1 MAYKRNLLI
10 TNNPVQ
16 LVDKSK
22 FANGLVY
29 QGVTITK
36 NSDGSYTLNGTN
48 TGSQVTFNFYKMGA
62 NVIPYYLSAA
72 VPIEHNY
79 YTKDCYYDRQYGWLF
94 YILEKGKTYSNLK
107 IYPQIYDLTKTFG
120 VGNEPTTVA
129 AFKTVYPLDF
139 YPYNPSNFVTSYKKH
154 LKVSNVCQLLDKSKY
169 PDSANRSGHIFTNND
184 DGSITVSGTRNDT
197 SWYKLQDSA
206 IVSNR
211 KYLMQWQQPATT
223 RQSDYKLS
231 LNLLLNDVQ
240 TTQADDWGEGLIFN
254 SGKNTRFMLYI
265 DAYSSKPDGDV
276 LFKPQLYDL
285 TEMYGAGNEP
295 TTVEQFRQDFPE
307 EMYPY
312 SPRCWVTSYKTG
324 LIANDS
330 GKVI

>member
-16 LVDKSK
+16 LVDKSM

-62 NVIPYYLSAA
+62 NVIPYYLSAT

-94 YILEKGKTYSNLK
+94 YILEAGKTYSNLK

-120 VGNEPTTVA
+120 KGNEPTTVA
-129 AFKTVYPLDF
+129 AFKAAYPLDL
-139 YPYNPSNFVTSYKKH
+139 YPYNPSNIITSYKKH
-154 LKVSNVCQLLDKSKY
+154 FKVSDVCQLVDKREF
-169 PDSANRSGHIFTNND
+169 DSSRTVNGVTFTNNGDGTYTTNGTYTGTSPNGQVYRLQVVRGIVESRIYAVTGCPTGGKKGVFYLTTFGTED
-184 DGSITVSGTRNDT
+184 DTGSGFLIKKTSGNVF
-197 SWYKLQDSA
+197 L
-206 IVSNR
+206 
-211 KYLMQWQQPATT
+211 YLVVKTANNVT
-223 RQSDYKLS
+223 
-231 LNLLLNDVQ
+231 
-240 TTQADDWGEGLIFN
+240 
-254 SGKNTRFMLYI
+254 
-265 DAYSSKPDGDV
+265 
-276 LFKPQLYDL
+276 FKPQFYDL

-312 SPRCWVTSYKTG
+312 SPRCWVTSYKTR